1 MASKEEDA
9 ELLRGGRVEH
19 YTALCAVD
27 AEKRNVQL
35 ESTLQSLTQT
45 NQSLQSELEK
55 ERAEKQKLAALK
67 ADAERSKTEA
77 VEKFEDLC
85 QSERRLR
92 EREQSNLQTLAQ
104 QRESLNDTQQKL
116 NNERQ
121 TNMQKS
127 FEIEKLSNL
136 VRSLTNK
143 EQSLNHELEDSNSR
157 IKSLNNQINHLQE
170 LYDYSREDN
179 NTERTKLLEKINN
192 LQSEKKQLQDKADQL
207 GKELEHA
214 RIRVIEVE
222 NSLGELTRSKDQ
234 MELNLGSTQKA
245 FKDLQALYDAHTSN
259 TRTKFSSY
267 ETKIDLVTKE
277 KEELAKQN
285 KELEDQLAQ
294 ERELRKVNF
303 NQMTGVTTEA
313 ASGGSRPASN
323 LLRLIQDYQ
332 SQNRRPEDI
341 FEDFFDLQKKYDT
354 AVKSNTNL
362 NSLIEE
368 LSRKQREKGL
378 EFDRLYRELK
388 STGNKNMTLET
399 SLKDQKKAYQQL
411 TDANTKLQSDYSALQ
426 RENADLTASLN
437 DTTYQLQH
445 ILSVIQKRSEP
456 IPAGLKESARLLH
469 DANIKPNLSHQ
480 DLVYDNVAQLQDLNK
495 ELSVQVRSLREK
507 LKQAQD
513 KIGSS
518 TITHTSDANLYKQAL
533 LEAKQATSDLSDKVK
548 QLQSKLDTTTTE
560 CENYKKI
567 VNELG
572 DGDAKAKFEQM
583 QDTQERQRQ
592 EMDITL
598 QSYRKETLEE
608 MNKLKEELIN
618 SRASEKRVQSQLTS
632 IEVEK
637 RNLLIKLEKS
647 SSHSQRLEGQ
657 SNSLV
662 RDNAMLHERLL
673 QSDQALSSIKK
684 EMADYKSRLQ
694 VLREENMI
702 LQTRYE
708 AMQSSYKEFREM
720 RDKESSEKDQM
731 ASLLEA
737 LKTRFDHITS
747 VDKGSVEQSLETV
760 EKLTRELQHAR
771 DTLASTEKQLD
782 YYKSIDQS
790 EIQDKYKEAVV
801 EIRVLKTQITEMEQ
815 KLSDSNQE
823 RIIAQTKL
831 ATAEEQ
837 LKKALSSA
845 ENASSTAALSSSC
858 DEHVRLL
865 AEAEDR
871 VRILED
877 DNNAYQTIIAEKEK
891 LISASTA
898 EHDTLVTKTQASID
912 KLLKD
917 IEERNEAVRAAQ
929 EEAEKAIAEYNAL
942 KEQSVTSQ
950 AELADEKAKLDEKIK
965 QLEASTTS
973 MQEEISSLKQAL
985 EVKTNALADVEVK
998 LESESKLAE
1007 EQRQAS
1013 SDLRADVSNLTF
1025 EIAQYKATIAAA
1037 AATEAK
1043 LRSDL
1048 EHETNERN
1056 TAEESWKN
1064 KLAELNKQQEQ
1075 LSQSVSELVAKYA
1088 EWAAANDKQDGPERA
1103 GFVATTEDI
1112 VKQLREANT
1121 TLRIEKD
1128 ASELNYQTERNKRRR
1143 AESEMEAIKTQVA
1156 TLRAD
1161 IARLREENK
1170 SLLEKSSSG
1179 ALDDKMQY
1187 EAFKSQ
1193 NQLLMMENSQLRE
1206 TKQKALMEQAKM
1218 EAQISPL
1225 ELKVSS
1231 LEAEL
1236 TQAKSEVE
1244 ILEKSQKEWT
1254 ARSAK
1259 LLSKYNRIDPAEIES
1274 VKAELETTKKELETT
1289 RSELETL
1296 KTEKSSVEST
1306 VEELQAKIKSNE
1318 SDRASLVQKANER
1331 GRMAFELRK
1340 KLQATTQKLEE
1351 ATKSTDASNDTASKA
1366 EVTKLTQ
1373 EKEALETQVKDLTT
1387 KSTREREALET
1398 QIKDLN
1404 AKLQDNSKQSG
1415 DVKEKEAELAQ
1426 KTEQFTALEKKYAA
1440 LLMKA
1445 RKVQIEQK
1453 ATRTELDA
1461 LKASKAGSSDSSA
1474 KVAALEAELADLRKQ
1489 SNDHSVEATRYK
1501 AQLSMAQGKANRLQR
1516 EIELLKSQKPSSTLS
1531 ANAPAFQLGSNA
1543 SPVSS
1548 PRITAP
1554 SSPSVIGSPALA
1566 TSPAAVSSPVAPPAK
1581 LLTTTE
1587 TAVPAN
1593 VPEVVASPIVPAV
1606 ESPAPSSPAPPPPTV
1621 AAAKSPVLATN
1632 PEPVV
1637 EEPMPSTPEIAP
1649 ANNATDTKPITTTTT
1664 TEPPTQETEEAV
1676 DAELSMEVDSAPNV
1690 ESEQMAQTTS
1700 AASEELVEEG
1710 EVDKAATQE
1719 DQVPVN
1725 VQVQIEKPSSPVI
1738 EETETA
1744 DVEATFEH
1752 DDTEAVESSSVT
1764 LNEETVSTP
1773 IAATEDTA
1781 DDANAAAEVEN
1792 DLNDTTE
1799 PALPGGKRQREEDE
1813 EDLSGIESPTK
1824 AQKNE
1829 E

>member
-1 MASKEEDA
+1 MASKEEDS
-9 ELLRGGRVEH
+9 ELLRGALGAIDVE
-19 YTALCAVD
+19 
-27 AEKRNVQL
+27 KQNVEL
-35 ESTLQSLTQT
+35 EATVKSLSETKL
-45 NQSLQSELEK
+45 SLQNELEK
-55 ERAEKQKLAALK
+55 ERAEKQKLAEAK
-67 ADAERSKTEA
+67 ADAERSRTEA

-92 EREQSNLQTLAQ
+92 EREQYNLQTLAQ

-116 NNERQ
+116 NKERQ

-127 FEIEKLSNL
+127 FEVEKLSNL

-143 EQSLNHELEDSNSR
+143 EQSLNHELEDSNSK
-157 IKSLNNQINHLQE
+157 IKSLNSQINHLQE
-170 LYDYSREDN
+170 LYDNLREDSN
-179 NTERTKLLEKINN
+179 SERTKLLEKISNF
-192 LQSEKKQLQDKADQL
+192 QSETKQLQNKVDQL
-207 GKELEHA
+207 EKELEHA
-214 RIRVIEVE
+214 RIRVIEAE

-234 MELNLGSTQKA
+234 MELTLGSTQKA

-259 TRTKFSSY
+259 TRSKFSSY
-267 ETKIDLVTKE
+267 EAKIDHITKE

-285 KELEDQLAQ
+285 KDLEDQLAQ

-303 NQMTGVTTEA
+303 NQMTGVTTET
-313 ASGGSRPASN
+313 ASGEGRPTSN

-332 SQNRRPEDI
+332 NLKRRPEDI
-341 FEDFFDLQKKYDT
+341 FEDFFELKDKYSI
-354 AVKSNTNL
+354 AVKSNANL
-362 NSLIEE
+362 NGLIEQ
-368 LSRKQREKGL
+368 LSRKQREKEI

-388 STGNKNMTLET
+388 LTGNKNTTLET

-426 RENADLTASLN
+426 RDNTNLTASLN

-456 IPAGLKESARLLH
+456 IPAGLKESASLLR
-469 DANIKPNLSHQ
+469 DANIKPVLSHQ
-480 DLVYDNVAQLQDLNK
+480 ELVYDNVAQLQDLNK
-495 ELSVQVRSLREK
+495 ELSVQVRTLREQ
-507 LKQAQD
+507 LKEAQN

-518 TITHTSDANLYKQAL
+518 TIAHTSDISLYKQAL
-533 LEAKQATSDLSDKVK
+533 EEAKQATSDLSSKVT
-548 QLQSKLDTTTTE
+548 QLQSKIDTTTIE

-572 DGDAKAKFEQM
+572 DGDAKVKFEQM

-598 QSYRKETLEE
+598 QSYRKETMEE

-632 IEVEK
+632 MEVEK
-637 RNLLIKLEKS
+637 RNLLVKLEKLN
-647 SSHSQRLEGQ
+647 SHSQRIESQ

-662 RDNAMLHERLL
+662 RDNAMLNERIL
-673 QSDQALSSIKK
+673 QSDQELSSIKK
-684 EMADYKSRLQ
+684 EIADYKSRLQ
-694 VLREENMI
+694 LLREENMV

-708 AMQSSYKEFREM
+708 AMHTSYKEFREM
-720 RDKESSEKDQM
+720 RDKESSDKNQM

-737 LKTRFDHITS
+737 LKTRFDHITA
-747 VDKGSVEQSLETV
+747 VDKNSAEQSLETV

-771 DTLASTEKQLD
+771 DTLATTEKQLD

-790 EIQDKYKEAVV
+790 ELQDKYKESVAEV
-801 EIRVLKTQITEMEQ
+801 RFLKKQITEIEQ
-815 KLSDSNQE
+815 KLSDANQE

-831 ATAEEQ
+831 ATTEEQ

-845 ENASSTAALSSSC
+845 ENASSTATLSSSC

-871 VRILED
+871 VRILEN

-898 EHDTLVTKTQASID
+898 EHDILVTKTQASID

-929 EEAEKAIAEYNAL
+929 EEAEKSIAEYNAL
-942 KEQSVTSQ
+942 KQQSVASQ

-973 MQEEISSLKQAL
+973 MQEEITTLKQAL
-985 EVKTNALADVEVK
+985 EVKTNALADVEAK

-1007 EQRQAS
+1007 EQRQAN
-1013 SDLRADVSNLTF
+1013 SDLCADVSNLTF
-1025 EIAQYKATIAAA
+1025 EISQYKATIAAA

-1075 LSQSVSELVAKYA
+1075 LSQSVSDLVAKYA

-1112 VKQLREANT
+1112 VKQLRETNT

-1128 ASELNYQTERNKRRR
+1128 ASELNYQTERSKRRR
-1143 AESEMEAIKTQVA
+1143 VESEMEAIKTQVA

-1170 SLLEKSSSG
+1170 NLLNKSSTG
-1179 ALDDKMQY
+1179 ALEDKMQY

-1206 TKQKALMEQAKM
+1206 AKQKALMEQASM

-1244 ILEKSQKEWT
+1244 VLEKSQKEWT

-1259 LLSKYNRIDPAEIES
+1259 LLSKYNRVDPAEIES

-1340 KLQATTQKLEE
+1340 KLQATTQQLAD
-1351 ATKSTDASNDTASKA
+1351 ATKSTEANNDTASKA

-1373 EKEALETQVKDLTT
+1373 EKETLETQIKDLTAKSTREKEALETQVKDLT
-1387 KSTREREALET
+1387 
-1398 QIKDLN
+1398 
-1404 AKLQDNSKQSG
+1404 AKLQDNNKQSG

-1426 KTEQFTALEKKYAA
+1426 KTEAYTALEKKYAA

-1453 ATRTELDA
+1453 NTKAELDA
-1461 LKASKAGSSDSSA
+1461 LKASKESSSDSTA
-1474 KVAALEAELADLRKQ
+1474 KIAALEAELADLRKQ
-1489 SNDHSVEATRYK
+1489 SNEHSVEATRYK
-1501 AQLSMAQGKANRLQR
+1501 AQLSMAQGKANRLQK
-1516 EIELLKSQKPSSTLS
+1516 EIDLLKSQKPSSTLS
-1531 ANAPAFQLGSNA
+1531 AAAPAFQMGNNA

-1548 PRITAP
+1548 PRITTP
-1554 SSPSVIGSPALA
+1554 SSPSVTGGPVPASSSP
-1566 TSPAAVSSPVAPPAK
+1566 AVSSPVAPPAK
-1581 LLTTTE
+1581 LPTTTE
-1587 TAVPAN
+1587 TVAATKVT
-1593 VPEVVASPIVPAV
+1593 PEVVASPIVPAV
-1606 ESPAPSSPAPPPPTV
+1606 ESPAPGSPAPSPS
-1621 AAAKSPVLATN
+1621 KSPVLAAK
-1632 PEPVV
+1632 PAVV
-1637 EEPMPSTPEIAP
+1637 EEPMASTPEIIP
-1649 ANNATDTKPITTTTT
+1649 ADNATEAQPITATITTTT
-1664 TEPPTQETEEAV
+1664 ESTQETEEAV
-1676 DAELSMEVDSAPNV
+1676 EAELSMEVDAATNV
-1690 ESEQMAQTTS
+1690 ESEQIAQTAS
-1700 AASEELVEEG
+1700 AVSEELVE
-1710 EVDKAATQE
+1710 
-1719 DQVPVN
+1719 DQVPVD
-1725 VQVQIEKPSSPVI
+1725 VQVRIEKPPSPVI
-1738 EETETA
+1738 EEPETA
-1744 DVEATFEH
+1744 DVEATLEH
-1752 DDTEAVESSSVT
+1752 DDTEAI
-1764 LNEETVSTP
+1764 EETVSTP
-1773 IAATEDTA
+1773 AILTTTEDAA
-1781 DDANAAAEVEN
+1781 DDANTAAEVEN

-1799 PALPGGKRQREEDE
+1799 PELSNRKRHREEDE
-1813 EDLSGIESPTK
+1813 EDISGIESPTK
-1824 AQKNE
+1824 AQKTE

>member
-1 MASKEEDA
+1 M
-9 ELLRGGRVEH
+9 
-19 YTALCAVD
+19 
-27 AEKRNVQL
+27 
-35 ESTLQSLTQT
+35 
-45 NQSLQSELEK
+45 
-55 ERAEKQKLAALK
+55 
-67 ADAERSKTEA
+67 
-77 VEKFEDLC
+77 
-85 QSERRLR
+85 
-92 EREQSNLQTLAQ
+92 
-104 QRESLNDTQQKL
+104 
-116 NNERQ
+116 ERQ
-121 TNMQKS
+121 THMQKS
-127 FEIEKLSNL
+127 FEVEKLSNL

-143 EQSLNHELEDSNSR
+143 ERTLNNELEDSNSR
-157 IKSLNNQINHLQE
+157 IKSLSNQINHLQGI
-170 LYDYSREDN
+170 YDNLKEDSN
-179 NTERTKLLEKINN
+179 AERTKLSEKINH
-192 LQSEKKQLQDKADQL
+192 LLVEKKQLQDKVDQL
-207 GKELEHA
+207 EKELEHA

-222 NSLGELTRSKDQ
+222 NNLGELTRSKDQ
-234 MELNLGSTQKA
+234 MELTLGSTQKA
-245 FKDLQALYDAHTSN
+245 FKDLQALYDTHTSN

-267 ETKIDLVTKE
+267 ETKIDHITKE

-285 KELEDQLAQ
+285 KDLEDQLAQ

-313 ASGGSRPASN
+313 ASGEDRPASN

-332 SQNRRPEDI
+332 SLKRRPEDI
-341 FEDFFDLQKKYDT
+341 FEDFFELKDKYST
-354 AVKSNTNL
+354 AVKSNANL
-362 NSLIEE
+362 NGLVEQ
-368 LSRKQREKGL
+368 LSRKQREKEI

-388 STGNKNMTLET
+388 LTGHKNTALET
-399 SLKDQKKAYQQL
+399 SLRDQEKAYQQL
-411 TDANTKLQSDYSALQ
+411 TDANTKLQSEYSALQ

-469 DANIKPNLSHQ
+469 DANIEPHLSHQ
-480 DLVYDNVAQLQDLNK
+480 ELVYDNVAQLQDLNK
-495 ELSVQVRSLREK
+495 ELSVQVRTLREQ
-507 LKQAQD
+507 LKQAQN

-518 TITHTSDANLYKQAL
+518 TIAHTSDISLYKQAL
-533 LEAKQATSDLSDKVK
+533 EEAKQATSDLHRKVT
-548 QLQSKLDTTTTE
+548 QLQSKIDTTTTE

-583 QDTQERQRQ
+583 QNTQERQRQ

-632 IEVEK
+632 MEVEK
-637 RNLLIKLEKS
+637 RNLLVRLEKLN
-647 SSHSQRLEGQ
+647 SHAQRIESQG
-657 SNSLV
+657 NSLL
-662 RDNAMLHERLL
+662 RDNAMLNERIL
-673 QSDQALSSIKK
+673 QSDQALSSIQK
-684 EMADYKSRLQ
+684 EVADYKSRLQ
-694 VLREENMI
+694 MLREENMV
-702 LQTRYE
+702 LQTRYD
-708 AMQSSYKEFREM
+708 AMHSSYKEFREM

-737 LKTRFDHITS
+737 LKTRFDHITT
-747 VDKGSVEQSLETV
+747 VDKNSAEQSLETV

-790 EIQDKYKEAVV
+790 ELQDKYKESVV
-801 EIRVLKTQITEMEQ
+801 EIRLLKTQITDIEQ
-815 KLSDSNQE
+815 KLSDVNQE

-837 LKKALSSA
+837 LKNALSSA
-845 ENASSTAALSSSC
+845 ENASSSASLSSSC

-871 VRILED
+871 VRILEN

-929 EEAEKAIAEYNAL
+929 EEAEKSIAEYNAL
-942 KEQSVTSQ
+942 KEQSVASQ

-965 QLEASTTS
+965 QLEASTAS
-973 MQEEISSLKQAL
+973 MQEEIGTLKQAL
-985 EVKTNALADVEVK
+985 EIKTNALADVESK
-998 LESESKLAE
+998 LESETKLAE
-1007 EQRQAS
+1007 EQRQANI
-1013 SDLRADVSNLTF
+1013 DLRADVSNLTF
-1025 EIAQYKATIAAA
+1025 EISQYKATIAAA

-1043 LRSDL
+1043 LRADL

-1056 TAEESWKN
+1056 AAEESWKN
-1064 KLAELNKQQEQ
+1064 KLAELNRQQEQ
-1075 LSQSVSELVAKYA
+1075 LSQSVSDLVAKYA

-1103 GFVATTEDI
+1103 GFVATTEEI
-1112 VKQLREANT
+1112 VKQLRETNT

-1170 SLLEKSSSG
+1170 SLLDKSSTG
-1179 ALDDKMQY
+1179 AREDKMQY

-1193 NQLLMMENSQLRE
+1193 NQLLMMENTQLRE
-1206 TKQKALMEQAKM
+1206 AKQKAMMEQAKI

-1225 ELKVSS
+1225 ELKVNS

-1259 LLSKYNRIDPAEIES
+1259 LLSKYNRVDPAEIES
-1274 VKAELETTKKELETT
+1274 VKAELEATKKELETA

-1296 KTEKSSVEST
+1296 KTEKSTVEST
-1306 VEELQAKIKSNE
+1306 VEELQAKVKSNE

-1351 ATKSTDASNDTASKA
+1351 VTKSTDANNDTASKA
-1366 EVTKLTQ
+1366 EVTRLTQ
-1373 EKEALETQVKDLTT
+1373 EKEALETQIKDLTAKSTREKEALELQVKDLT
-1387 KSTREREALET
+1387 
-1398 QIKDLN
+1398 

-1415 DVKEKEAELAQ
+1415 DVKGKEAELTQ
-1426 KTEQFTALEKKYAA
+1426 KTEQLTALEKKYAA

-1453 ATRTELDA
+1453 NAKTELDA
-1461 LKASKAGSSDSSA
+1461 LKASKAGSSDSAA

-1489 SNDHSVEATRYK
+1489 SNEHSVEATRYK
-1501 AQLSMAQGKANRLQR
+1501 AQLSMAQGKANRLQK
-1516 EIELLKSQKPSSTLS
+1516 EIDLLKSQKPSSTLS
-1531 ANAPAFQLGSNA
+1531 PTAPAFQMGNTA

-1554 SSPSVIGSPALA
+1554 NSPAFIGSPV
-1566 TSPAAVSSPVAPPAK
+1566 PAAVSSPVAPPTK
-1581 LLTTTE
+1581 LPATTATI
-1587 TAVPAN
+1587 VPAH
-1593 VPEVVASPIVPAV
+1593 VAPEVVASPIVPAV
-1606 ESPAPSSPAPPPPTV
+1606 ESPAPNSPAPPP
-1621 AAAKSPVLATN
+1621 AKSPVLAAK
-1632 PEPVV
+1632 PVVV
-1637 EEPMPSTPEIAP
+1637 EEPVPSTPEVIP
-1649 ANNATDTKPITTTTT
+1649 ADNTTEAQPTTTTAT
-1664 TEPPTQETEEAV
+1664 TTATEPTQETVEAV
-1676 DAELSMEVDSAPNV
+1676 EAELSMEVDTTANV
-1690 ESEQMAQTTS
+1690 ESEQMTQT
-1700 AASEELVEEG
+1700 APEELAEEG
-1710 EVDKAATQE
+1710 EEDKATHE
-1719 DQVPVN
+1719 NEVPVD
-1725 VQVQIEKPSSPVI
+1725 VQASIEKPSSPVA

-1744 DVEATFEH
+1744 DVEATL
-1752 DDTEAVESSSVT
+1752 DNNDAEAIESPSVT
-1764 LNEETVSTP
+1764 VNEDTVSTP
-1773 IAATEDTA
+1773 ATITATEDAT

-1799 PALPGGKRQREEDE
+1799 PALQNGKRQREEEE

-1824 AQKNE
+1824 VSKTE